1 MCESERHIIFG
12 CEIPPLE
19 ASYAEVW
26 HSGVTIVKGATY
38 VVLKKKFK
46 LRNVIF
52 RVLTSCLRMERW
64 QGPPHIN
71 I

>member
-1 MCESERHIIFG
+1 MLKCG
-12 CEIPPLE
+12 IPR
-19 ASYAEVW
+19 A
-26 HSGVTIVKGATY
+26 TIVKGAIY

-52 RVLTSCLRMERW
+52 TVLTSCLRREEW
-64 QGPPHIN
+64 QGLPHIN